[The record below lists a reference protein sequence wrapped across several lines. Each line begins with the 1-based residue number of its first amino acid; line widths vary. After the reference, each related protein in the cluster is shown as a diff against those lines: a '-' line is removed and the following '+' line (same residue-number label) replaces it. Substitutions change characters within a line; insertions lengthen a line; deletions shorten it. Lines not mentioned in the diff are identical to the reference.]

1 MRTQTPAYHI
11 YLALPTL
18 LWPSRPTGLPSAP
31 VSMPTESDCVMP
43 SLIPLTLSK
52 SSIPGSDASLNTA
65 PSLGGA
71 GGGRRLP
78 LMGCLPFCLYQIC
91 DTTLEY
97 TRAFTPFTR
106 QLTLRRCEAL
116 TPQASVQCRCTC
128 RGMRGGYRRRRATR
142 ASARELATV
151 SAFPANLRNRSIS
164 ISSIR

>member
-18 LWPSRPTGLPSAP
+18 LWPSRPTGLPSDP
-31 VSMPTESDCVMP
+31 VSMPTESECMMP

-116 TPQASVQCRCTC
+116 TNHKLQFNAGVLVEGCGEGT
-128 RGMRGGYRRRRATR
+128 GAGGQPEPRR
-142 ASARELATV
+142 SELATV
-151 SAFPANLRNRSIS
+151 PLSLPI
-164 ISSIR
+164 